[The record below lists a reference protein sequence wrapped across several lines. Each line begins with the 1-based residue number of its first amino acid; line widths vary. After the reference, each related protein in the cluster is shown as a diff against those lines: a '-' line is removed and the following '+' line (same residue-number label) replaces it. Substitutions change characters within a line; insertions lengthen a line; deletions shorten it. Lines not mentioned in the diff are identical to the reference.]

1 MATSTFSSFSAPSV
15 DGQALA
21 RQLSPTVLVNVVQS
35 LFHTPGRGVSQNV
48 VVDTNAI
55 EVRVIREKPLTQK
68 ARSIG
73 ASTDGGFFSSQTA
86 EQPTS
91 DEYGVVVNLLYDTPI
106 DIPTN
111 MQDMIPIDLANA
123 TMRNYVQAVAK
134 NINASTIAEQIGGNL
149 GYIASQDL
157 VTEGS
162 GSSVQVT
169 IGTDDIL
176 EKFQDA
182 QVYLDNG
189 DSTNGVDT
197 FPMSSRIALWRS
209 DAKRAFFK
217 DATGV
222 FSVNNWK
229 AQDMLKIGA
238 VDPETY
244 TNTEKNGF
252 FGEIDQ
258 CYNYFV
264 ADAVWTLAEE
274 YMRQADAPVA
284 SGFLDEVK
292 GYIRASMGTLRGIAI
307 NSIMKIVDS
316 QAGQGIRLQPKQ
328 RWGVELIYP
337 ASVVVLHSST
347 KTLYAQKG
355 TNAGDTAVE
364 AITTVAPASNV
375 A

>member
-1 MATSTFSSFSAPSV
+1 MATSSFAGYSAPSV
-15 DGQALA
+15 NSQALA

-35 LFHTPGRGVSQNV
+35 LFHTPGKGVSQNV

-68 ARSIG
+68 ARTIG
-73 ASTDGGFFSSQTA
+73 ETTDGNFFSSQTA

-91 DEYGVVVNLLYDTPI
+91 DEYGLRVNLVYDTPI

-134 NINASTIAEQIGGNL
+134 NINASTIATQLGINL
-149 GYIASQDL
+149 NALAVQEIAA
-157 VTEGS
+157 TGT
-162 GSSVQVT
+162 GSSVQLT

-176 EKFQDA
+176 DKFQDA
-182 QVYLDNG
+182 QAFLDDG

-197 FPMSSRIALWRS
+197 YPMGSRIGLWRT
-209 DAKRAFFK
+209 DAKRAFYK

-222 FSVNNWK
+222 FSVTNWK
-229 AQDMLKIGA
+229 AQDMLRIGA
-238 VDPETY
+238 VDPESY
-244 TNTEKNGF
+244 PNTEKNGF

-264 ADAVWTLAEE
+264 ASAVWSLAED
-274 YMRQADAPVA
+274 YMRQSAAPVA
-284 SGFLDEVK
+284 AGFLDTVE
-292 GYIRASMGTLRGIAI
+292 GYICASMGTLRGIAI
-307 NSIMKIVDS
+307 NSTMKIVDS

-328 RWGVELIYP
+328 RWGVELIY
-337 ASVVVLHSST
+337 AHSVVPLHAAT
-347 KTLYAQKG
+347 RIVYARKATVG
-355 TNAGDTAVE
+355 GAGAV
-364 AITTVAPASNV
+364 ALPISIVAPASNT
-375 A
+375 

>member
-1 MATSTFSSFSAPSV
+1 MATSSFAGYTAPSV
-15 DGQALA
+15 NGQALA

-68 ARSIG
+68 ARTIG
-73 ASTDGGFFSSQTA
+73 ETTDGNYFSAQTA

-91 DEYGVVVNLLYDTPI
+91 DEYGLRVNLVYDTPI

-134 NINASTIAEQIGGNL
+134 NINASTIATQIGINL
-149 GYIASQDL
+149 NTLAVQEIAS
-157 VTEGS
+157 TGT
-162 GSSVQVT
+162 GSSVQYT
-169 IGTDDIL
+169 SASDDIL

-209 DAKRAFFK
+209 TAKRAFYK

-238 VDPETY
+238 VDPESFP
-244 TNTEKNGF
+244 NTEMNGF

-264 ADAVWTLAEE
+264 ASAVWTLAED
-274 YMRQADAPVA
+274 YLKQDGSPVA
-284 SGFLDEVK
+284 GGFLDVVE
-292 GYIRASMGTLRGIAI
+292 GYICASMGTLRGIAI
-307 NSIMKIVDS
+307 NSQMKIVDS

-337 ASVVVLHSST
+337 LSVVALHSGT
-347 KTLYAQKG
+347 KAVYARKATVG
-355 TNAGDTAVE
+355 GAGAV
-364 AITTVAPASNV
+364 ALPLSVVAPASNT
-375 A
+375 

>member
-1 MATSTFSSFSAPSV
+1 MATSSFAGYTAPSV

-48 VVDTNAI
+48 VIDTNAI

-68 ARSIG
+68 ARTIG
-73 ASTDGGFFSSQTA
+73 ETTDGGYFSSQTA

-91 DEYGVVVNLLYDTPI
+91 DEYGLRVNLVYDTPI

-123 TMRNYVQAVAK
+123 TIRNYVQAVAK
-134 NINASTIAEQIGGNL
+134 NINASTIAEQIAGNGTLL
-149 GYIASQDL
+149 GTQDL
-157 VTEGS
+157 ATAGS

-209 DAKRAFFK
+209 DAKRAFYK

-222 FSVNNWK
+222 FSINNWK
-229 AQDMLKIGA
+229 AQDMLAIGA
-238 VDPETY
+238 VDPVSVP
-244 TNTEKNGF
+244 NTEMNGF

-264 ADAVWTLAEE
+264 ASAVWTLAED
-274 YMRQADAPVA
+274 YMRQDGSPVA
-284 SGFLDEVK
+284 SGFLDVVK
-292 GYIRASMGTLRGIAI
+292 GYICASMGTLRGIAI
-307 NSIMKIVDS
+307 NSTMKIVDS

-337 ASVVVLHSST
+337 ASVVVLHSNT
-347 KTLYAQKG
+347 KTLYAQKF

-364 AITTVAPASNV
+364 VVSVVAPASNT
-375 A
+375 

>member
-1 MATSTFSSFSAPSV
+1 MATSSFSNFSAPSV

-68 ARSIG
+68 ARTIG
-73 ASTDGGFFSSQTA
+73 ETTDGGYFSSQTA

-91 DEYGVVVNLLYDTPI
+91 DEYGIRVNLVYDTPI

-149 GYIASQDL
+149 GYVAAQEIVS
-157 VTEGS
+157 TGT

-189 DSTNGVDT
+189 DSDNGVDT
-197 FPMSSRIALWRS
+197 FPMSSRVALWRS
-209 DAKRAFFK
+209 AAKRAFYK

-229 AQDMLKIGA
+229 AQDMLQIGA
-238 VDPETY
+238 VDPVSMP
-244 TNTEKNGF
+244 NTEKNGF

-264 ADAVWTLAEE
+264 ASAVWTLAED
-274 YMRQADAPVA
+274 YMRQDGAPVA
-284 SGFLDEVK
+284 AGFLDVVE
-292 GYIRASMGTLRGIAI
+292 GYICASMGTLRGIAI
-307 NSIMKIVDS
+307 NSTMKIVDS

-337 ASVVVLHSST
+337 ASVVALHSNT
-347 KTLYAQKG
+347 KALYAAK
-355 TNAGDTAVE
+355 AIDTGAVD
-364 AITTVAPASNV
+364 AITTVAPASNT
-375 A
+375 

>member
-1 MATSTFSSFSAPSV
+1 MATSSFAGYTAPSV

-73 ASTDGGFFSSQTA
+73 ATTDGGYFSSQTA

-91 DEYGVVVNLLYDTPI
+91 DEYGLRVNLVYDTPI

-123 TMRNYVQAVAK
+123 TIRNYVQAVAK
-134 NINASTIAEQIGGNL
+134 NINASTIATQLGINL
-149 GYIASQDL
+149 NALAAADL
-157 VTEGS
+157 VSAGS
-162 GSSVQVT
+162 GSSVQLT
-169 IGTDDIL
+169 LATDDIL
-176 EKFQDA
+176 DKFQDA
-182 QVYLDNG
+182 QAYLDDG

-197 FPMSSRIALWRS
+197 FPMDSRIALWRTA
-209 DAKRAFFK
+209 AKRAFYK

-244 TNTEKNGF
+244 PNTSMNGF

-264 ADAVWTLAEE
+264 ASAVWTLAED
-274 YMRQADAPVA
+274 YMVQDGSPVA
-284 SGFLDEVK
+284 AGFLDTVE
-292 GYIRASMGTLRGIAI
+292 GYICASMGTLRGIAI
-307 NSIMKIVDS
+307 NSTMKIVDS
-316 QAGQGIRLQPKQ
+316 QSGQGIRLQPKQ
-328 RWGVELIYP
+328 RWGVELIYSS
-337 ASVVVLHSST
+337 SVVPLHAAT

-355 TNAGDTAVE
+355 TNAGDTAVLP
-364 AITTVAPASNV
+364 ISILAPASNT
-375 A
+375 

>member
-1 MATSTFSSFSAPSV
+1 MATSSFAGYTAPSV

-48 VVDTNAI
+48 VIDTNAI

-73 ASTDGGFFSSQTA
+73 ETTDGGYFSSQTA

-91 DEYGVVVNLLYDTPI
+91 DEYGLRVNLVYDTPI

-123 TMRNYVQAVAK
+123 TIRNYVQAVAK
-134 NINASTIAEQIGGNL
+134 NINASTIAEQIAGNGTLL
-149 GYIASQDL
+149 GTQDL
-157 VTEGS
+157 ATAGS

-209 DAKRAFFK
+209 DAKRAFYK

-222 FSVNNWK
+222 FSINNWK
-229 AQDMLKIGA
+229 AQDMLAIGA
-238 VDPETY
+238 VDPVSVP
-244 TNTEKNGF
+244 NTEMNGF

-264 ADAVWTLAEE
+264 ASAVWTLAED
-274 YMRQADAPVA
+274 YMRQDGSPVA
-284 SGFLDEVK
+284 SGFLDVVK
-292 GYIRASMGTLRGIAI
+292 GYICASMGTLRGIAI
-307 NSIMKIVDS
+307 NSTMKIVDS

-337 ASVVVLHSST
+337 ASVVVLHSDT
-347 KTLYAQKG
+347 KTLYAQKF
-355 TNAGDTAVE
+355 TNAGDTAVL
-364 AITTVAPASNV
+364 AVSVVAPASNT
-375 A
+375 

>member
-1 MATSTFSSFSAPSV
+1 MATSSFAGYTAPSV

-73 ASTDGGFFSSQTA
+73 ATTDGGYFSSQTA

-91 DEYGVVVNLLYDTPI
+91 DEYGLRVNLVYDTPI

-123 TMRNYVQAVAK
+123 TIRNYVQAVAK
-134 NINASTIAEQIGGNL
+134 NINASTIATQLGINL
-149 GYIASQDL
+149 NALAAADL
-157 VTEGS
+157 VSAGS
-162 GSSVQVT
+162 GNSVQLT
-169 IGTDDIL
+169 LATDDIL
-176 EKFQDA
+176 DKFQDA
-182 QVYLDNG
+182 QAYLDDG

-197 FPMSSRIALWRS
+197 FPMDSRIALWRTA
-209 DAKRAFFK
+209 AKRAFYK

-244 TNTEKNGF
+244 PNTSMNGF

-264 ADAVWTLAEE
+264 ASAVWTLAED
-274 YMRQADAPVA
+274 YMVQDGSPVA
-284 SGFLDEVK
+284 AGFLDTVE
-292 GYIRASMGTLRGIAI
+292 GYICASMGTLRGIAI
-307 NSIMKIVDS
+307 NSTMKIVDS
-316 QAGQGIRLQPKQ
+316 QSGQGIRLQPKQ
-328 RWGVELIYP
+328 RWGVELIYSS
-337 ASVVVLHSST
+337 SVVPLHAAT
-347 KTLYAQKG
+347 KTLYAQKA
-355 TNAGDTAVE
+355 TNAGDTAVLP
-364 AITTVAPASNV
+364 ISILAPASNT
-375 A
+375 

>member
-1 MATSTFSSFSAPSV
+1 MATSSFAGYTAPSV

-48 VVDTNAI
+48 VIDTNAI

-73 ASTDGGFFSSQTA
+73 ETTDGGYFSSQTA

-91 DEYGVVVNLLYDTPI
+91 DEYGLRVNLVYDTPI

-123 TMRNYVQAVAK
+123 TIRNYVQAVAK
-134 NINASTIAEQIGGNL
+134 NINASTIAEQIAGNGTLL
-149 GYIASQDL
+149 GTQDL
-157 VTEGS
+157 ATAGS

-209 DAKRAFFK
+209 DAKRAFYK

-222 FSVNNWK
+222 FSINNWK
-229 AQDMLKIGA
+229 AQDMLAIGA
-238 VDPETY
+238 VDPVSVP
-244 TNTEKNGF
+244 NTEMNGF

-264 ADAVWTLAEE
+264 ASAVWTLAED
-274 YMRQADAPVA
+274 YMRQDGSPVA
-284 SGFLDEVK
+284 SGFLDVVK
-292 GYIRASMGTLRGIAI
+292 GYICASMGTLRGIAI
-307 NSIMKIVDS
+307 NSTMKIVDS

-337 ASVVVLHSST
+337 ASVVVLHSNT
-347 KTLYAQKG
+347 KTLYAQKF
-355 TNAGDTAVE
+355 TNAGDTAVL
-364 AITTVAPASNV
+364 AVSVVAPASNT
-375 A
+375 

>member
-1 MATSTFSSFSAPSV
+1 MATSSFAGYTAPSV

-21 RQLSPTVLVNVVQS
+21 RQLSPVVLVNVVQS
-35 LFHTPGRGVSQNV
+35 LYHTPGRGVSQNV

-73 ASTDGGFFSSQTA
+73 ETTDGGYFSSQTA

-91 DEYGVVVNLLYDTPI
+91 DEYGVRVNLVYDTPI
-106 DIPTN
+106 DIPSN

-134 NINASTIAEQIGGNL
+134 NINASTIAEQLGGNL
-149 GYIASQDL
+149 NYIA
-157 VTEGS
+157 TEEIASTGT

-169 IGTDDIL
+169 IGTDNIL
-176 EKFQDA
+176 DKYQDA
-182 QVYLDNG
+182 QAFLDDG

-197 FPMSSRIALWRS
+197 FPMASRIGLWRS
-209 DAKRAFFK
+209 DARRAFFT

-229 AQDMLKIGA
+229 AQDMLKVGA
-238 VDPETY
+238 VDPESFP
-244 TNTEKNGF
+244 NNERNGF

-264 ADAVWTLAEE
+264 ASAVWTLAED
-274 YMRQADAPVA
+274 YMRQNGAPVA
-284 SGFLDEVK
+284 GGFLDVVK
-292 GYIRASMGTLRGIAI
+292 GYICASMGTLRGIAI
-307 NSIMKIVDS
+307 NSTMKIIDS
-316 QAGQGIRLQPKQ
+316 PSGQGIRLQPKQ

-337 ASVVVLHSST
+337 KSVVALHSNT
-347 KTLYAQKG
+347 RALYARKATVG
-355 TNAGDTAVE
+355 GAGAVLE
-364 AITTVAPASNV
+364 AITTVAPASNT
-375 A
+375 

>member
-1 MATSTFSSFSAPSV
+1 MATSSFAGYTAPSV
-15 DGQALA
+15 NGQALA
-21 RQLSPTVLVNVVQS
+21 RQLSPVVLINVVQS

-55 EVRVIREKPLTQK
+55 EVRVIREKPLTQS

-73 ASTDGGFFSSQTA
+73 ATTDGDYFSGQTA

-91 DEYGVVVNLLYDTPI
+91 DEYGLRVNIVYDTPI

-134 NINASTIAEQIGGNL
+134 NINASTIATQLALNL
-149 GYIASQDL
+149 NQLAIQEIAS
-157 VTEGS
+157 TGT
-162 GSSVQVT
+162 GSSVQIT
-169 IGTDDIL
+169 LASDNIL
-176 EKFQDA
+176 TKFQDA
-182 QVYLDNG
+182 QTFLDDG
-189 DSTNGVDT
+189 DSSNGVDT
-197 FPMSSRIALWRS
+197 FPMDSRIALWRS
-209 DAKRAFFK
+209 GAKRRFFT

-222 FSVNNWK
+222 FSINNWK
-229 AQDMLKIGA
+229 AQDMLKVGA

-244 TNTEKNGF
+244 ANTSMNGF

-264 ADAVWTLAEE
+264 ASAVWTLAED
-274 YMRQADAPVA
+274 YMVQDGSPVA
-284 SGFLDEVK
+284 G
-292 GYIRASMGTLRGIAI
+292 GYIDLVEGYVCASMGTLRGIAI
-307 NSIMKIVDS
+307 NSTMKIVDS

-337 ASVVVLHSST
+337 YSVVALHSGT
-347 KTLYAQKG
+347 RAVYARKATVG
-355 TNAGDTAVE
+355 GSGAV
-364 AITTVAPASNV
+364 ALNLSILAPASNT
-375 A
+375 

>member
-1 MATSTFSSFSAPSV
+1 MATSSYAGYTAPSV
-15 DGQALA
+15 NGQALA

-68 ARSIG
+68 ARTIG
-73 ASTDGGFFSSQTA
+73 ETTDGNYFSSQTA

-91 DEYGVVVNLLYDTPI
+91 DEYGLRVNLVYDTPI

-111 MQDMIPIDLANA
+111 MQDMIPVDLANA

-134 NINASTIAEQIGGNL
+134 NINASTIATQLGINL
-149 GYIASQDL
+149 NTLGAQDL

-189 DSTNGVDT
+189 DSDNGVDT

-209 DAKRAFFK
+209 DAKRAFYK

-229 AQDMLKIGA
+229 AQDMLAIGA
-238 VDPETY
+238 VDPVSVP
-244 TNTEKNGF
+244 NTELNGF

-264 ADAVWTLAEE
+264 ASAVWTLAED
-274 YMRQADAPVA
+274 YMRQDGSPVA
-284 SGFLDEVK
+284 GGFLDPVK
-292 GYIRASMGTLRGIAI
+292 GYICASMGTLRGIAI
-307 NSIMKIVDS
+307 NSTMKIVDS

-337 ASVVVLHSST
+337 KSVVALHSTT
-347 KTLYAQKG
+347 KTVYAQLA
-355 TNAGDTAVE
+355 TNAGDTAVLP
-364 AITTVAPASNV
+364 ISIVAPASNT
-375 A
+375 

>member
-1 MATSTFSSFSAPSV
+1 MATSSFAGYTAPSV

-48 VVDTNAI
+48 VIDTNAI

-68 ARSIG
+68 ARTIG
-73 ASTDGGFFSSQTA
+73 ETTDGGYFSSQTA

-91 DEYGVVVNLLYDTPI
+91 DEYGLRVNLVYDTPI

-123 TMRNYVQAVAK
+123 TIRNYVQAVAK
-134 NINASTIAEQIGGNL
+134 NINASTIAEQIAGNGTLL
-149 GYIASQDL
+149 GTQDL
-157 VTEGS
+157 ATAGS

-209 DAKRAFFK
+209 DAKRAFYK

-222 FSVNNWK
+222 FSINNWK
-229 AQDMLKIGA
+229 AQDMLAIGA
-238 VDPETY
+238 VDPVSVP
-244 TNTEKNGF
+244 NTEMNGF

-264 ADAVWTLAEE
+264 ASAVWTLAED
-274 YMRQADAPVA
+274 YMRQDGSPVA
-284 SGFLDEVK
+284 SGFLDVVK
-292 GYIRASMGTLRGIAI
+292 GYICASMGTLRGIAI
-307 NSIMKIVDS
+307 NSTMKIVDS

-337 ASVVVLHSST
+337 ASVVVLHSNT
-347 KTLYAQKG
+347 KTLYAQKF
-355 TNAGDTAVE
+355 TNAGDTAVL
-364 AITTVAPASNV
+364 AVSVVAPASNT
-375 A
+375 

>member
-1 MATSTFSSFSAPSV
+1 MATSSYAGYTAPSV

-68 ARSIG
+68 ARTIG
-73 ASTDGGFFSSQTA
+73 ETADGSFFSSQTA

-91 DEYGVVVNLLYDTPI
+91 DEYGLRVNLVYDTPI

-123 TMRNYVQAVAK
+123 TLRNYVQAVAK
-134 NINASTIAEQIGGNL
+134 NINASTIATQIGINL
-149 GYIASQDL
+149 NALAVQEIAS
-157 VTEGS
+157 TGT
-162 GSSVQVT
+162 GSSVQLT
-169 IGTDDIL
+169 IGTDNIL
-176 EKFQDA
+176 DKFQDA
-182 QVYLDNG
+182 QAFLDDG
-189 DSTNGVDT
+189 DIDNGVDT
-197 FPMSSRIALWRS
+197 FPMDSRIALWRS
-209 DAKRAFFK
+209 DAKRAFFT

-229 AQDMLKIGA
+229 AQDMLRVGA
-238 VDPETY
+238 VDPESY
-244 TNTEKNGF
+244 PNTSMNGF

-264 ADAVWTLAEE
+264 ATAVWNLAED
-274 YMRQADAPVA
+274 YLRQDGAPVA
-284 SGFLDEVK
+284 DGFLDEVK
-292 GYIRASMGTLRGIAI
+292 GYVCASMGTLRGIAI
-307 NSIMKIVDS
+307 NSTMKIVDS

-328 RWGVELIYP
+328 RWGIELIYP
-337 ASVVVLHSST
+337 KSVVVLHSGT
-347 KTLYAQKG
+347 KALYARKATVG
-355 TNAGDTAVE
+355 GAGAV
-364 AITTVAPASNV
+364 ALDLSVVAPASNV
-375 A
+375 